1 MAALKGLTGDK
12 PSLKAKVVLLD
23 ADSPGIDGYS
33 ILRQMVRDGIRT
45 RVIMMSVHSREDQVM
60 AALEAGAYD
69 HIAKPFSVPILMHR
83 IKRALES

>member
-1 MAALKGLTGDK
+1 
-12 PSLKAKVVLLD
+12 
-23 ADSPGIDGYS
+23 
-33 ILRQMVRDGIRT
+33 MVRDGIKA

-60 AALEAGAYD
+60 AALEAGAHD